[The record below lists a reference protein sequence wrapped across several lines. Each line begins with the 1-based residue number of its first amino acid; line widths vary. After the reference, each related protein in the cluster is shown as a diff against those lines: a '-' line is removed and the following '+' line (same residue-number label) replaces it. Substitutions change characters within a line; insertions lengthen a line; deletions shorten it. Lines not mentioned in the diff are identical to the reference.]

1 MTGACRF
8 RLGVLLAAGLAGLT
22 ARAMAEPKPADCQ
35 VPADIVGETP
45 KLEAVAAQ
53 FEAKKPVTIVAI
65 GGASTAGTATGN
77 GDQLGYPRRLQE
89 ALRQRHPGLPITVL
103 NKGVPRELTREMIQR
118 FATDVIPAAPTLVLW
133 ETGTVDAVRGI
144 DIDQF
149 TDAVQQGIAA
159 LRQHK
164 FDVMLMNMQYNP
176 STGSVIDFQ
185 PYLEAL
191 NHVADIDNVFIFRR
205 FEIMKYWS
213 ESGVFDFVDVPKEH
227 RVQLAEE
234 VYRCLGESLAEAIDH
249 AAE

>member
-1 MTGACRF
+1 MTRACWFLIR
-8 RLGVLLAAGLAGLT
+8 VMIAICLAAT
-22 ARAMAEPKPADCQ
+22 ALRAQAEEKPADCH
-35 VPADIVGETP
+35 VPAEIAAEYP
-45 KLEAVAAQ
+45 KLTATAEQFAAKQ
-53 FEAKKPVTIVAI
+53 PLTIVAI

-77 GDQLGYPRRLQE
+77 GDQFGFPRRLQE
-89 ALRQRHPGLPITVL
+89 ALRRLHPGLSVTVL
-103 NKGVPRELTREMIQR
+103 NKGVPRQLTREMVER

-144 DIDQF
+144 DIDDF

-164 FDVMLMNMQYNP
+164 FDIMLMNMQYNP
-176 STGSVIDFQ
+176 STGSVIDFE

-191 NHVADIDNVFIFRR
+191 NHVADLDDVFMFRR

-213 ESGVFDFVDVPKEH
+213 EAGVFDFVDVPKER

-234 VYRCLGESLAEAIDH
+234 VYRCLGENLAEAIDH